1 MTLPLSLPSQD
12 VDDAATP
19 ASRKSEARRSSLA
32 ANQIKLTRIVEESE
46 HEASMDSSKGIS
58 ARNGS
63 SVENVNDSDEDDDD
77 GDDDDGDED
86 DVEDDDDFD
95 SECSAM
101 SDLEPKTDQ
110 LVERFRQDTRSLI
123 KESERQYFSLVGLDV
138 STHPA
143 VETSKPNPNPSDLRK
158 LEIKTELE
166 KLSSMQEVRET
177 TFAETEQVLLQVQQ
191 QLNEIKKSILV
202 SFALVFN

>member
-12 VDDAATP
+12 VDDAAMP

-77 GDDDDGDED
+77 GDDDD
-86 DVEDDDDFD
+86 VEDDDDFD

-123 KESERQYFSLVGLDV
+123 KESERQFFSLVGLDV
-138 STHPA
+138 SNHPA
-143 VETSKPNPNPSDLRK
+143 VVTSKPNPNPSDLRK

-202 SFALVFN
+202 SLALVFN